1 MPDAIAIVVTDINV
15 TREVDSGLMVQF
27 NAKLNGIPITD
38 FKYFTEKGNL
48 LPPSREYESK
58 KTGKTAYWRYVPLE
72 EADRTIVITALK
84 AHLEA
89 AKASKK

>member
-1 MPDAIAIVVTDINV
+1 MSDATAIVVTDIDV

-72 EADRTIVITALK
+72 EADRAIVITALK
-84 AHLEA
+84 AHFE
-89 AKASKK
+89 ASKKK

>member
-1 MPDAIAIVVTDINV
+1 MSDADATAIVVTDINV

-27 NAKLNGIPITD
+27 NAKLNGIPVTD
-38 FKYFTEKGNL
+38 LKYFTEKGNL
-48 LPPSREYESK
+48 LPPSREYVSK

-72 EADRTIVITALK
+72 EADRETVITALK

-89 AKASKK
+89 SKKK